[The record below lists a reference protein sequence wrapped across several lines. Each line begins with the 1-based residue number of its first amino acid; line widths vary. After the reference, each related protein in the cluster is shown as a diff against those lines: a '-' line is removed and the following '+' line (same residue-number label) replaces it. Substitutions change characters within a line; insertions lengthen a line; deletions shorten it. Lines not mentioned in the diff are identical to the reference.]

1 MELKRVVVTGLGAIT
16 PIGNSVPEFWENL
29 VNGVSGAGP
38 ITHFDASLFK
48 TQFACEVKNFEATK
62 YIDRKEARKMDLYT
76 QYAIAV
82 AKEAVTDS
90 GLDIENEDLNR
101 IGLIFG
107 AGIGGIR
114 TFEEEVGNY
123 ALTGKENG
131 PKFNPFFIPKMI
143 SDIAA
148 GQISIHYGFHG
159 PNYAT
164 TSACAS
170 STNAIADAFNLIR
183 LGKADV
189 IVSGG
194 AEAAICGCGVGGFN
208 AMHALSTRN
217 DDPQRASRP
226 FSASR
231 DGFVMAEGAGCLIL
245 EELEHAKARGAKIY
259 AEMVGEGESADA
271 YHITASHPEGLGAKL
286 VMQAALDDAGMK
298 PEDIDYINVHGTS
311 THVGDISEAK
321 AIKEVFGDAAYKL
334 NISSTKSMTGHLLGA
349 AGAVEAMVSVL
360 SVQNDIIPPT
370 INHEEDDKDEEI
382 DYNLNF
388 TFNKAQKRTVR
399 AAMSNT
405 FGFGGHNACVIFKKY
420 DD

>member
-1 MELKRVVVTGLGAIT
+1 MELKRVVVTGLGAVT
-16 PIGNSVPEFWENL
+16 PVGNNPEETWKNL
-29 VNGVSGAGP
+29 LEGVSGAAP
-38 ITHFDASLFK
+38 ITHFDASQFK
-48 TQFACEVKNFEATK
+48 TQFACEVKGFNVND
-62 YIDRKEARKMDLYT
+62 YIDRKEARKMDR
-76 QYAIAV
+76 YAQLAMASAV
-82 AKEAVTDS
+82 QAVEDS
-90 GLDIENEDLNR
+90 KMDLESVDKNR
-101 IGLIFG
+101 IGVVYG
-107 AGIGGIR
+107 VDIGGINKLKD
-114 TFEEEVGNY
+114 EVGYY
-123 ALTGKENG
+123 ATHQENG

-148 GQISIHYGFHG
+148 GQISIRYGFHG

-170 STNAIADAFNLIR
+170 STNALADAFNLIR
-183 LGKADV
+183 LGKADA
-189 IVSGG
+189 IVAGG
-194 AEAAICGCGVGGFN
+194 AEAAICACGVGGFN

-217 DDPQRASRP
+217 DDPEHASRP

-231 DGFVMAEGAGCLIL
+231 DGFIMGEGAGCLIL

-259 AEMVGEGESADA
+259 AEMVGEGMSADA
-271 YHITASHPEGLGAKL
+271 YHITASHPEGLGACL
-286 VMQAALDDAGMK
+286 VMQNALKDAGMT

-311 THVGDISEAK
+311 TPVGDVSEVK
-321 AIKEVFGDAAYKL
+321 AIQKLFGEHAYKL

-349 AGAVEAMVSVL
+349 AGAVEALVSVL
-360 SVQNDIIPPT
+360 AVKNDIIPPT
-370 INHEEDDKDEEI
+370 INHEEDDKDENI

-399 AAMSNT
+399 AALSNT

>member
-1 MELKRVVVTGLGAIT
+1 MELKRVVVTGLGAVT
-16 PIGNSVPEFWENL
+16 PVGNTPEETWNNL
-29 VNGVSGAGP
+29 INGVSGAGP
-38 ITHFDASLFK
+38 LTLFDASKFK
-48 TQFACEVKNFEATK
+48 TQFACEVKNLNFND
-62 YIDRKEARKMDLYT
+62 YLDRKEARKMDRYT
-76 QYAIAV
+76 QLALVSAIQAV
-82 AKEAVTDS
+82 KDS
-90 GLDIENEDLNR
+90 GVDLDTLDKTR
-101 IGLIFG
+101 VGVVFG
-107 AGIGGIR
+107 VGIGGIK
-114 TFEEEVGNY
+114 TFEDEVVYYGQH
-123 ALTGKENG
+123 KEDG

-148 GQISIHYGFHG
+148 GQISILYGFNG

-170 STNAIADAFNLIR
+170 SSNALADAFNLIR
-183 LGKADV
+183 LGKANM

-194 AEAAICGCGVGGFN
+194 AEAALCACGVGGFN

-217 DDPQRASRP
+217 DDPQGASRP

-231 DGFVMAEGAGCLIL
+231 DGFVMGEGAGCLIL

-259 AEMVGEGESADA
+259 AEMVGEGMSADA
-271 YHITASHPEGLGAKL
+271 HHITASHPEGLGAKL
-286 VMQAALDDAGMK
+286 VMQRALEDANMK

-321 AIKEVFGDAAYKL
+321 AIKQVFGEAAYKL

-349 AGAVEAMVSVL
+349 AGAVEAMAAVL
-360 SVQNDIIPPT
+360 AVKNDIVPPT
-370 INHEEDDKDEEI
+370 INHDENDRDEEI

-388 TFNKAQKRTVR
+388 TFNTAQKREVR

-420 DD
+420 AE

>member
-1 MELKRVVVTGLGAIT
+1 
-16 PIGNSVPEFWENL
+16 
-29 VNGVSGAGP
+29 
-38 ITHFDASLFK
+38 
-48 TQFACEVKNFEATK
+48 
-62 YIDRKEARKMDLYT
+62 MDL
-76 QYAIAV
+76 
-82 AKEAVTDS
+82 D
-90 GLDIENEDLNR
+90 NEDKNR
-101 IGLIFG
+101 IGVIF
-107 AGIGGIR
+107 ASGIGGIK
-114 TFEEEVGNY
+114 TFDEEVLSY
-123 ALTGKENG
+123 AKIKDTIG

-148 GQISIHYGFHG
+148 GQISIRYGFHG

-170 STNAIADAFNLIR
+170 STNALADAFNLIR
-183 LGKADV
+183 LGKADA
-189 IVSGG
+189 IVAGG
-194 AEAAICGCGVGGFN
+194 AEAAICACGVGGFN

-217 DDPQRASRP
+217 DDPEHASRP

-231 DGFVMAEGAGCLIL
+231 DGFIMGEGAGCLIL

-259 AEMVGEGESADA
+259 AEMVGEGMSADA
-271 YHITASHPEGLGAKL
+271 YHITASHPEGLGACL
-286 VMQAALDDAGMK
+286 VMQNALKDAGMT

-311 THVGDISEAK
+311 TPVGDVSEVK
-321 AIKEVFGDAAYKL
+321 AIQKLFGEHAYKL

-349 AGAVEAMVSVL
+349 AGAVEALVSVL
-360 SVQNDIIPPT
+360 AVKNDIIPPT
-370 INHEEDDKDEEI
+370 INHEEDDKDENI

-399 AAMSNT
+399 AALSNT

>member
-1 MELKRVVVTGLGAIT
+1 MELKRVVVTGLGAVT
-16 PIGNSVPEFWENL
+16 PVGLNPEETWNNL
-29 VNGVSGAGP
+29 LAGVSGAAP
-38 ITHFDASLFK
+38 ITQFDASKFK
-48 TQFACEVKNFEATK
+48 TQFACEVKGLNVND
-62 YIDRKEARKMDLYT
+62 YIDRKEARKLDRYTQLAMISAMQAVKDSGMDLE
-76 QYAIAV
+76 
-82 AKEAVTDS
+82 KEDK
-90 GLDIENEDLNR
+90 NR
-101 IGLIFG
+101 IGVVFG
-107 AGIGGIR
+107 VGIGGIR
-114 TFEEEVGNY
+114 TFEDEVVYYGQH
-123 ALTGKENG
+123 LENG

-148 GQISIHYGFHG
+148 GHISIMYGFHG

-170 STNAIADAFNLIR
+170 SSNALADAFNLIR
-183 LGKADV
+183 LGKANA

-194 AEAAICGCGVGGFN
+194 AEAAICACGVGGFN

-217 DDPQRASRP
+217 DDPQGSSRP

-231 DGFVMAEGAGCLIL
+231 DGFIMAEGAGCIIL

-259 AEMVGEGESADA
+259 AEMVGEGMSGDA
-271 YHITASHPEGLGAKL
+271 HHITASHPEGLGAKL
-286 VMQAALDDAGMK
+286 VMQAALEDAGMK
-298 PEDIDYINVHGTS
+298 PEDIYYINVHGTS

-349 AGAVEAMVSVL
+349 AGAVEAMVAIL
-360 SVQNDIIPPT
+360 SVQNDIVPPT
-370 INHEEDDKDEEI
+370 INHDENDKDEEI

-388 TFNKAQKRTVR
+388 TFNTAQKRSVR

-420 DD
+420 DGE

>member
-1 MELKRVVVTGLGAIT
+1 MELKRVVVTGLGAVT
-16 PIGNSVPEFWENL
+16 PVGNTPEETWNNL
-29 VNGVSGAGP
+29 INGVSGAGP
-38 ITHFDASLFK
+38 LTLFDASKFK
-48 TQFACEVKNFEATK
+48 TQFACEVKNLNFND
-62 YIDRKEARKMDLYT
+62 YLDRKEARKMARYPQLALVS
-76 QYAIAV
+76 AIQAV
-82 AKEAVTDS
+82 KDS
-90 GLDIENEDLNR
+90 GVDLDTLDKTR
-101 IGLIFG
+101 VGVVFG
-107 AGIGGIR
+107 VGIGGIK
-114 TFEEEVGNY
+114 TFEDEVVYYG
-123 ALTGKENG
+123 LHKEDG

-148 GQISIHYGFHG
+148 GQISILYGFNG

-170 STNAIADAFNLIR
+170 SSNALADAFNLIR
-183 LGKADV
+183 LGKANM

-194 AEAAICGCGVGGFN
+194 AEAALCACGVGGFN

-217 DDPQRASRP
+217 DDPQGASRP

-231 DGFVMAEGAGCLIL
+231 DGFVMGEGAGCLIL

-259 AEMVGEGESADA
+259 AEMVGEGMSADA
-271 YHITASHPEGLGAKL
+271 HHITASHPEGLGAKL
-286 VMQAALDDAGMK
+286 VMQRALEDANMK

-321 AIKEVFGDAAYKL
+321 AIKQVFGEAAYKL

-349 AGAVEAMVSVL
+349 AGAVEAMAAVL
-360 SVQNDIIPPT
+360 AVKNDIVPPT
-370 INHEEDDKDEEI
+370 INHDENDRDEEI

-388 TFNKAQKRTVR
+388 TFNTAQKREVR

-420 DD
+420 AE

>member
-1 MELKRVVVTGLGAIT
+1 ME
-16 PIGNSVPEFWENL
+16 
-29 VNGVSGAGP
+29 
-38 ITHFDASLFK
+38 D
-48 TQFACEVKNFEATK
+48 
-62 YIDRKEARKMDLYT
+62 
-76 QYAIAV
+76 
-82 AKEAVTDS
+82 
-90 GLDIENEDLNR
+90 
-101 IGLIFG
+101 
-107 AGIGGIR
+107 
-114 TFEEEVGNY
+114 EVGY
-123 ALTGKENG
+123 YGAHKEDG

-143 SDIAA
+143 ADIAA
-148 GQISIHYGFHG
+148 GQISIHFGFHG

-170 STNAIADAFNLIR
+170 STNALADAFNQLR

-189 IVSGG
+189 ILAGG
-194 AEAAICGCGVGGFN
+194 AEAAICACGVGGFN

-217 DDPQRASRP
+217 GDPEHASRP

-231 DGFVMAEGAGCLIL
+231 DGFIMGEGAGCLIL

-286 VMQAALDDAGMK
+286 VMERALQDAGLK

-311 THVGDISEAK
+311 TPVGDVSEAK
-321 AIKEVFGDAAYKL
+321 AIKQVFGDAAYKL

-349 AGAVEAMVSVL
+349 AGAVEAMASVL
-360 SVQNDIIPPT
+360 AVQNDIVPPT
-370 INHEEDDKDEEI
+370 INHEEGDNDPEI

-388 TFNKAQKRTVR
+388 TFNKAQRREVR

-420 DD
+420 AAE

>member
-1 MELKRVVVTGLGAIT
+1 MELKRVVVTGLGAVT
-16 PIGNSVPEFWENL
+16 PVGNTPEETWNNM
-29 VNGVSGAGP
+29 VNGVSGAAP
-38 ITHFDASLFK
+38 LTLFDASKFK
-48 TQFACEVKNFEATK
+48 TQFACEVKNINFND
-62 YIDRKEARKMDLYT
+62 YIDRKEARKMDRYT
-76 QYAIAV
+76 QLALVSAIQAV
-82 AKEAVTDS
+82 KDS
-90 GLDIENEDLNR
+90 GVDLETLDKTNV
-101 IGLIFG
+101 GVVFG
-107 AGIGGIR
+107 VGIGGIK
-114 TFEEEVGNY
+114 TFEDEVKYYGVHE
-123 ALTGKENG
+123 ADG

-148 GQISIHYGFHG
+148 GQISILFVFNG

-170 STNAIADAFNLIR
+170 SSNALADAFNLIR
-183 LGKADV
+183 LGKANMV
-189 IVSGG
+189 VSGG
-194 AEAAICGCGVGGFN
+194 AEAALCACGVGGFN

-231 DGFVMAEGAGCLIL
+231 DGFVMGEGAGCLIL

-259 AEMVGEGESADA
+259 AEMVGEGMSADA
-271 YHITASHPEGLGAKL
+271 HHITASHPEGLGAKL
-286 VMQAALDDAGMK
+286 VMERALADANLK

-321 AIKEVFGDAAYKL
+321 AIKAVFGDAAYKL

-349 AGAVEAMVSVL
+349 AGAVEAMAAVL
-360 SVQNDIIPPT
+360 AVKNDIVPPT
-370 INHEEDDKDEEI
+370 INHDENDKDEEI
-382 DYNLNF
+382 DYELNF
-388 TFNKAQKRTVR
+388 TFNKAQKREVR

-420 DD
+420 VD